1 MPDSHPFEEGTVL
14 TTGNLRS
21 QYSNPARKAA
31 SLVHEGALAK
41 VQGGLYFVPRRT
53 RWGPMPPRAEAL
65 LSKWLDGEQGQAWVF
80 TGSAAWNALELGTTA
95 VQAERW
101 VYNHKRSGHFDLAG
115 HQLQL
120 RRVAFPADPA
130 PEWFVVDLLNHYRE
144 AAADLVDLS
153 SRLASALASSRFD
166 SAQLTQ
172 HAADYGRKWTQQAVA
187 DAIAQSNASACA
199 RLSP

>member
-1 MPDSHPFEEGTVL
+1 MPDPHPFEEGAVL
-14 TTGNLRS
+14 TTHNLRTR
-21 QYSNPARKAA
+21 YSNPARKAA
-31 SLVHEGALAK
+31 SLVREGALAK

-95 VQAERW
+95 VQAERY

-120 RRVAFPADPA
+120 RRVPFPADP
-130 PEWFVVDLLNHYRE
+130 PLEWFVVDLLNHYRE
-144 AAADLVDLS
+144 AAADLVELG
-153 SRLASALASSRFD
+153 RKLARALASGRFD
-166 SAQLTQ
+166 SARLTEL
-172 HAADYGRKWTQQAVA
+172 AAEYGRKWTQQAVA
-187 DAIAQSNASACA
+187 DAIAQSSTT
-199 RLSP
+199 